1 MLGTGGVAGAKQ
13 TDTPAR
19 VEGLVLGQTLE
30 ATATGSEPQPGRGLP
45 VCQRDACSHHVLLS
59 RNDDQGLD
67 VCTFK
72 ASG

>member
-45 VCQRDACSHHVLLS
+45 VC
-59 RNDDQGLD
+59 
-67 VCTFK
+67 
-72 ASG
+72 